1 MAGNM
6 YLPNWINSILKE
18 KALNWQFLIH
28 YAFNGPTARLF
39 ARSVCVGAK
48 PVLWFVKGQYKGKWI
63 NNSIRREGSF
73 DQKYHKWEQSVAGMH
88 DLLKR
93 FEPAGQ
99 LVCDPFVGGGASAIA
114 ALYEGC
120 HFIGGDIDKAAA
132 ETTRG
137 RLYEVAAKYDKT
149 QLTWK

>member
-1 MAGNM
+1 
-6 YLPNWINSILKE
+6 
-18 KALNWQFLIH
+18 
-28 YAFNGPTARLF
+28 
-39 ARSVCVGAK
+39 
-48 PVLWFVKGQYKGKWI
+48 
-63 NNSIRREGSF
+63 
-73 DQKYHKWEQSVAGMH
+73 MH

-137 RLYEVAAKYDKT
+137 RLYEAAAKYDKT
-149 QLTWK
+149 QLIWK

>member
-1 MAGNM
+1 M
-6 YLPNWINSILKE
+6 
-18 KALNWQFLIH
+18 
-28 YAFNGPTARLF
+28 
-39 ARSVCVGAK
+39 GAK

-114 ALYEGC
+114 AFYEGC

-137 RLYEVAAKYDKT
+137 RLYEAAAKYDKT
-149 QLTWK
+149 QLIWK